1 MTDIEKVDL
10 VVVGNRPCTEH
21 VCSDLR
27 SYVQRLT
34 PSTLSGSGWHGLAA
48 AKTYLEVHPH
58 AEFVIY
64 ESASTVGGTWAN
76 ERLYPGLKSNNM
88 LGTYEYSD
96 YPMDT
101 ETYGVK
107 PGEHIPGHVIHKYL
121 SNFAE
126 SHGIHQRIRFDTN
139 VQSARHVEGGG
150 WLITVSR
157 SIDDGGPEFCEI
169 FASKLIAATG
179 LTSTPSVPNFPGS
192 KSFEV
197 PLFHC
202 KDFPKYASTTDTTRN
217 VCVFGGTKSAWD
229 VVYAYGSKGVR
240 VDWIIRA
247 SGHGPTWSKSFWLR
261 DVLVYRNPTGRL

>member
-1 MTDIEKVDL
+1 MKDIEKVDL
-10 VVVGNRPCTEH
+10 VVVGNRPCAEH
-21 VCSDLR
+21 VCSNLR

-58 AEFVIY
+58 ADLVIY

-88 LGTYEYSD
+88 LGTYEYTD

-107 PGEHIPGHVIHKYL
+107 PGEHIPGHVVHRYL

-157 SIDDGGPEFCEI
+157 SMDGGRPEFCTI

-179 LTSTPSVPNFPGS
+179 LTSTPSLPTFPGS

-217 VCVFGGTKSAWD
+217 ICVFGGTKSAWD

-240 VDWIIRA
+240 VDWIIRE

-261 DVLVYRNPTGRL
+261 DVLVYCNPTRRL